1 MVGFPYF
8 LISNTSSIKTLKKL
22 ITHLYIVGGMIVSM
36 TLELKD
42 IPGQL
47 VLALSPISEFHGNI
61 MSVIHQHEEK
71 TPRGT
76 IPVQITF
83 EIDQQ
88 VLHELIEHLEKS
100 GVKVARVGEERLR
113 SSVSVVLI
121 GHIVHSDIGDTID
134 VIDST
139 GYAEVVDMALSMPA
153 IEKTSSAYL
162 VLNAVGENE
171 LSRALDILRDVANK
185 KDLLLIE
192 PIRQNS
198 VGA

>member
-1 MVGFPYF
+1 
-8 LISNTSSIKTLKKL
+8 
-22 ITHLYIVGGMIVSM
+22 MIVSM

-47 VLALSPISEFHGNI
+47 VLALSPISELHGNI
-61 MSVIHQHEEK
+61 MSVVHQHEEK

-83 EIDQQ
+83 EIDQR
-88 VLHELIEHLEKS
+88 VLDELIERLEKS

-121 GHIVHSDIGDTID
+121 GHIIHSDIVDTID
-134 VIDST
+134 RIDST
-139 GYAEVVDMALSMPA
+139 GFAEVVDLSISMPA

-162 VLNAVGENE
+162 VINAVGEKE
-171 LSRALDILRDVANK
+171 LKKALEILRDVAGK
-185 KDLLLIE
+185 KDLLMIE
-192 PIRQNS
+192 PIRLNS
-198 VGA
+198 GAA

>member
-1 MVGFPYF
+1 
-8 LISNTSSIKTLKKL
+8 
-22 ITHLYIVGGMIVSM
+22 MIISM

-47 VLALSPISEFHGNI
+47 VLALAPISELHGNI

-83 EIDQQ
+83 EIDQR
-88 VLHELIEHLEKS
+88 VLDELIERLENS

-121 GHIVHSDIGDTID
+121 GHIIHSDIGDTID
-134 VIDST
+134 RIDST
-139 GYAEVVDMALSMPA
+139 GYAEVVDLSLSMPA

-162 VLNAVGENE
+162 VINAVGENE
-171 LSRALDILRDVANK
+171 LKKALEILRDVASY
-185 KDLLLIE
+185 KDLLMIE
-192 PIRQNS
+192 PLRLNS
-198 VGA
+198 EVT